1 MKSNPRQWGV
11 VAILFATFGT
21 VMLDRMSQLF
31 LGPYLV
37 EAMHLTQSQIGLLA
51 SVVGV
56 CWAISSVA
64 FGAVSDRVGRRA
76 VLIPAVLVF
85 SACSWLSG
93 LTNNFGQLLAIRAL
107 LGIAEGPCFCVIMA
121 LAEEHARG
129 DERGKTV
136 GIVNSAGA
144 LVGSAIAPVFTTQV
158 ASAFGWRW
166 GFFAAGIPGLV
177 LAALIWAFVHEP
189 NREARKSEPRLTL
202 GEYRQLLRN
211 PNLWCCLIANFGLA
225 TYIFAFSVFSPL
237 YITGQMGQ
245 APTVAGIL
253 LGASGLGGFLWSFF
267 GTGISDRIGRRKTVL
282 LAATLCCVQPLL
294 FMIAPLYQVPWALA
308 VLAMMT
314 MAAPA
319 AAALMMVL
327 IPVESVPA
335 RFAAAAI
342 GFAGLGTDFLGAT
355 VSPAIGGG
363 LAERFGLA
371 APMFLSMSGAVLLF
385 VMALLLRRPASAR
398 ELPQGSEGVLEG

>member
-1 MKSNPRQWGV
+1 MTRNSAPWGV

-21 VMLDRMSQLF
+21 LMLDRMSQLF

-37 EAMHLTQSQIGLLA
+37 EAMHLTQAQIGLLA

-56 CWAISSVA
+56 CWAISALV
-64 FGAVSDRVGRRA
+64 FGAVSDRFGRRA

-93 LTNNFGQLLAIRAL
+93 LANDFGQLLAIRAL
-107 LGIAEGPCFCVIMA
+107 LGLAEGPCYCVIMA
-121 LAEEHARG
+121 LAEAYARG
-129 DERGKTV
+129 DARGRTV

-177 LAALIWAFVHEP
+177 LAVLIWVFVHEP
-189 NREARKSEPRLTL
+189 AHVERGARERLGF
-202 GEYRQLLRN
+202 GEYRLLLTNR
-211 PNLWCCLIANFGLA
+211 NLWCCLVANFGLA

-237 YITGQMGQ
+237 YITQRMGQ
-245 APTVAGIL
+245 APTVAGFL

-267 GTGISDRIGRRKTVL
+267 GTGLSDRIGRRKTVL
-282 LAATLCCVQPLL
+282 GAALLCCLQPLL
-294 FMIAPLYQVPWALA
+294 FMYSPLYQSPWLLAALA
-308 VLAMMT
+308 LAT

-319 AAALMMVL
+319 CAALMMVL
-327 IPVESVPA
+327 IPVESVPG

-342 GFAGLGTDFLGAT
+342 GFAGLGTDFLGGT
-355 VSPAIGGG
+355 VSPALGGG
-363 LAERFGLA
+363 LAQRFGLG
-371 APMFLSMSGAVLLF
+371 APMMLSLAGALLLF
-385 VMALLLRRPASAR
+385 AMALLLRMSASA
-398 ELPQGSEGVLEG
+398 QAATVDEGRLLEG